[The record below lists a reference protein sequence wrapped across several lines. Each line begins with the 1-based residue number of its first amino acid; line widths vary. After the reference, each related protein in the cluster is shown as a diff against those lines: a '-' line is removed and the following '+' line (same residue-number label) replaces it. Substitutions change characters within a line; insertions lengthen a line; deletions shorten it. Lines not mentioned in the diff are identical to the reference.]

1 VRLGVVRGHVVLH
14 TAVPS
19 LEGTRLVIVEPITAA
34 NLAEGHE
41 RGGGKA
47 LVVAD
52 HLDPGTGQ
60 LVGFV
65 EGREA
70 ANPYHPGKAPVDAYC
85 SLLVDAV
92 DYRPW
97 ETEAPAAGGGK
108 AQG

>member
-1 VRLGVVRGHVVLH
+1 MRLGVVRGHVVLH

-19 LEGTRLVIVEPITAA
+19 LRGTRLVIVEPVTAED
-34 NLAEGHE
+34 LASGHR

-52 HLDPGTGQ
+52 HLDPGLGQ

-70 ANPYHPGKAPVDAYC
+70 ANPYWPGKAPVDAYC
-85 SLLVDAV
+85 SLLVDAA
-92 DYRPW
+92 DFRPPG
-97 ETEAPAAGGGK
+97 EGAPAPLGK

>member
-1 VRLGVVRGHVVLH
+1 VRLGIVRGHVVLH

-19 LEGTRLVIVEPITAA
+19 LRGTRLVIVEPITAA

-92 DYRPW
+92 DYRPM
-97 ETEAPAAGGGK
+97 EAEDVLRA
-108 AQG
+108 